1 MTALS
6 IQQSVLLMEKVTVQ
20 SGRSYDTGVWN
31 LNLSLSAGEL
41 ALIRLERSN
50 VRVPI
55 ADAAEGLA
63 EVGAGSV
70 AFMNEDWSSMS
81 PRRAGQSRGRIGRVF
96 EGHGWFHG
104 LDVSENMML
113 AQYHHTSR
121 SKAEIAD
128 EAAGL
133 SDLFGLPGLPRS
145 RHWQTHPHDLRRA
158 ACARAFMGKPD
169 LILLEEPTAG
179 ICYEIIAPLMAAIRR
194 ARTRGAAILWT
205 TTEAE
210 VWNDAGIRPSQRLI
224 MSGSQMLAARN

>member
-1 MTALS
+1 MTASLVE
-6 IQQSVLLMEKVTVQ
+6 QCVLLMKKVTVQ
-20 SGRSYDTGVWN
+20 SGQDYDTGVWN
-31 LNLSLSAGEL
+31 LSLSLTAGEL

-50 VRVPI
+50 LRVPI
-55 ADAAEGLA
+55 ADAAQGLA
-63 EVGAGSV
+63 DVGAGAV
-70 AFMNEDWSSMS
+70 AFMNEDWRAIS
-81 PRRAGQSRGRIGRVF
+81 PRQAARSRGRIGRVF
-96 EGHGWFHG
+96 EGHSWFHG
-104 LDVSENMML
+104 LDLSENMML

-128 EAAGL
+128 EAAEL